1 MRARKLIAAAATA
14 AALAG
19 GVALSAP
26 ANATSYYDTDG
37 TYGGG
42 YMGDY
47 DGSAYA
53 NMFSV
58 VGVSYSAS
66 DAENFG
72 QTMCQ
77 AMRMGHS
84 ESEIA
89 ASAAQFTSRLTT
101 RGTSYTARNITS
113 ARATTEERP
122 DEEARWT
129 STTWWRLPTSP
140 SS

>member
-58 VGVSYSAS
+58 VGSR
-66 DAENFG
+66 
-72 QTMCQ
+72 T
-77 AMRMGHS
+77 RHRTPR
-84 ESEIA
+84 
-89 ASAAQFTSRLTT
+89 TSVR
-101 RGTSYTARNITS
+101 RCAKR
-113 ARATTEERP
+113 
-122 DEEARWT
+122 
-129 STTWWRLPTSP
+129 
-140 SS
+140 

>member
-1 MRARKLIAAAATA
+1 MTNPEGAIFSVEL
-14 AALAG
+14 
-19 GVALSAP
+19 
-26 ANATSYYDTDG
+26 
-37 TYGGG
+37 
-42 YMGDY
+42 
-47 DGSAYA
+47 
-53 NMFSV
+53 SV

-122 DEEARWT
+122 DEEACWT